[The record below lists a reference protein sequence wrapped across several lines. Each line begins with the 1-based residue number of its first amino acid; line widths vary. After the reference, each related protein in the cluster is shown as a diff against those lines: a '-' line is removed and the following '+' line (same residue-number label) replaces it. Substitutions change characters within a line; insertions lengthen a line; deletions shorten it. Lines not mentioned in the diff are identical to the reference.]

1 MESRATDNSTIF
13 ERPAPRSLGVSHTIL
28 AFVRSDRRAMV
39 GGILL
44 ILYILVGL
52 VGTRIAPHDT
62 DSPNLA
68 VRMQAP
74 SRAHWMGTDR
84 IGRDVLS
91 RIIAGTQVSLHVAAG
106 AVMMALMLG
115 APLGALGSY
124 LGGAVDSLVQRVME
138 GIMAFP
144 SLVLALA
151 LVALAGPSVI
161 MLWFAIAFSS
171 IPRYARLIRSGVLTQ
186 KEREY
191 VYAARAMG
199 QSPMRILVWQIL
211 PNIMA
216 PIAVQLTLDF
226 ARAISVEAALSYL
239 GLGLSVPYI
248 SWGTM
253 IRDAQD
259 FLEVAPW
266 LAIFPGVTLAGVI
279 LGFTLMGDA
288 LRDRMDPR
296 MRRSLTRGT
305 GLGTG
310 IGNVEYPRALRA

>member
-1 MESRATDNSTIF
+1 MKAQATDDSPIF
-13 ERPAPRSLGVSHTIL
+13 ERPAPRSLRGTRTII
-28 AFVRSDRRAMV
+28 AFMGSDRRAMV
-39 GGILL
+39 GVMVL
-44 ILYILVGL
+44 ILYIIVALVGP
-52 VGTRIAPHDT
+52 GIAVYDT
-62 DSPNLA
+62 DTPNLA

-74 SRAHWMGTDR
+74 SSAHWLGTDR
-84 IGRDVLS
+84 IGRDVLT
-91 RIIAGTQVSLHVAAG
+91 RIVAGAEVSLHVAVG
-106 AVMMALMLG
+106 AVVMALILG

-124 LGGAVDSLVQRVME
+124 FGGTFDALVQRVME

-144 SLVLALA
+144 SLMLAMA

-171 IPRYARLIRSGVLTQ
+171 IPRYARLVRSGVLTQ

-191 VYAARAMG
+191 VQAARAMG
-199 QSPMRILVWQIL
+199 QTPVRILVRQIL

-266 LAIFPGVTLAGVI
+266 LAIFPGLALAGVI
-279 LGFTLMGDA
+279 LGFTLVGDA

-296 MRRSLTRGT
+296 LRRSLTRRMDT
-305 GLGTG
+305 
-310 IGNVEYPRALRA
+310 ASA

>member
-1 MESRATDNSTIF
+1 MEARAGYDASIF
-13 ERPAPRSLGVSHTIL
+13 QPLTERPSSVTRKII
-28 AFVRSDRRAMV
+28 AFVGSDQRLMV

-44 ILYILVGL
+44 ILYVVIGL
-52 VGTRIAPHDT
+52 VGPSMSPYDLNAPD
-62 DSPNLA
+62 LA

-74 SRAHWMGTDR
+74 SSIHWLGTDR
-84 IGRDVLS
+84 IGRDVLT
-91 RIIAGTQVSLHVAAG
+91 RIIAGSRVSLQVAAG
-106 AVMMALMLG
+106 AVLMALLLG
-115 APLGALGSY
+115 APLGAFGSY
-124 LGGAVDSLVQRVME
+124 IGGTIDALIQRVME
-138 GIMAFP
+138 GIMSFP
-144 SLVLALA
+144 ALVLALA

-171 IPRYARLIRSGVLTQ
+171 IPRYARLLRSGVLTQ

-191 VYAARAMG
+191 VDAARAMG
-199 QSPMRILVWQIL
+199 QSPMRILVKQIL

-226 ARAISVEAALSYL
+226 ARAISVEASLSYL

-266 LAIFPGVTLAGVI
+266 LAIFPGLALVGVI
-279 LGFTLMGDA
+279 LAFTIVGDA

-296 MRRSLTRGT
+296 MRSSLSRR
-305 GLGTG
+305 L
-310 IGNVEYPRALRA
+310 V

>member
-1 MESRATDNSTIF
+1 MEVRATDDSSIF
-13 ERPAPRSLGVSHTIL
+13 ERPASKSLSVARAVVKL
-28 AFVRSDRRAMV
+28 AGSDRRVMV

-44 ILYILVGL
+44 FLYILVSL
-52 VGTRIAPHDT
+52 VGPGISPYDLNAPD
-62 DSPNLA
+62 LA

-74 SRAHWMGTDR
+74 SWAHWLGTDR
-84 IGRDVLS
+84 IGRDVLT
-91 RIIAGTQVSLHVAAG
+91 RIIAGSQVSLQVAAG
-106 AVMMALMLG
+106 AVFMALILG
-115 APLGALGSY
+115 APLGALGTY
-124 LGGAVDSLVQRVME
+124 VGGAVDSLVQRVME

-171 IPRYARLIRSGVLTQ
+171 VPRYARLVRSGVLTQ
-186 KEREY
+186 KALDY
-191 VYAARAMG
+191 VDAARAIG
-199 QSPMRILVWQIL
+199 QSPMRILVRQIL

-226 ARAISVEAALSYL
+226 ARAISVEAGLSYL

-266 LAIFPGVTLAGVI
+266 LAIFPGLALVGVI
-279 LGFTLMGDA
+279 LAFTLVGDA

-296 MRRSLTRGT
+296 MRRSLSRQMN
-305 GLGTG
+305 
-310 IGNVEYPRALRA
+310 IGHANRPLAFGN

>member
-1 MESRATDNSTIF
+1 MEARATDDSSIF
-13 ERPAPRSLGVSHTIL
+13 ERPASPASSVTRSLI
-28 AFVRSDRRAMV
+28 AFAGSDRRGMV
-39 GGILL
+39 GCILL
-44 ILYILVGL
+44 VLYILVAL
-52 VGTRIAPHDT
+52 VGPGISFYDLNAPDL
-62 DSPNLA
+62 D

-74 SRAHWMGTDR
+74 SWAHWLGTDR
-84 IGRDVLS
+84 IGRDVLT
-91 RIIAGTQVSLHVAAG
+91 RIIAGSQVSLQVAVG
-106 AVMMALMLG
+106 AVVMALFLG

-124 LGGAVDSLVQRVME
+124 VGGAIDALVQRVME

-161 MLWFAIAFSS
+161 VLWFAIAFSS
-171 IPRYARLIRSGVLTQ
+171 IPRYARLVRSGVLTQ

-191 VYAARAMG
+191 VDAARAMG
-199 QSPMRILVWQIL
+199 QSPMRILFRQIL

-226 ARAISVEAALSYL
+226 ARAISVEASLSYL
-239 GLGLSVPYI
+239 GLGLSIPYI

-266 LAIFPGVTLAGVI
+266 LAIFPGLALAGVI
-279 LGFTLMGDA
+279 LAFTLVGDA

-296 MRRSLTRGT
+296 MRRSLSRRM
-305 GLGTG
+305 
-310 IGNVEYPRALRA
+310 V

>member
-1 MESRATDNSTIF
+1 VTRKI
-13 ERPAPRSLGVSHTIL
+13 I
-28 AFVRSDRRAMV
+28 AFVGSDQRLMV

-44 ILYILVGL
+44 ILYVVIGL
-52 VGTRIAPHDT
+52 VGPSMSPYDLNAPD
-62 DSPNLA
+62 LA

-74 SRAHWMGTDR
+74 SSIHWLGTDR
-84 IGRDVLS
+84 IGRDVLT
-91 RIIAGTQVSLHVAAG
+91 RIIAGSRVSLQVAAG
-106 AVMMALMLG
+106 AVLMALLLG
-115 APLGALGSY
+115 APLGAFGSY
-124 LGGAVDSLVQRVME
+124 SGGTIDALVQRVME
-138 GIMAFP
+138 GIMSFP
-144 SLVLALA
+144 ALVLALA

-191 VYAARAMG
+191 VDAARAMG
-199 QSPMRILVWQIL
+199 QSPLRILVKQIL

-226 ARAISVEAALSYL
+226 ARAISVEASLSYL

-266 LAIFPGVTLAGVI
+266 LAIFPGLALVGVI
-279 LGFTLMGDA
+279 LAFTIVGDA

-296 MRRSLTRGT
+296 MRSSLSRR
-305 GLGTG
+305 L
-310 IGNVEYPRALRA
+310 V

>member
-1 MESRATDNSTIF
+1 MEARSSDHSLIF
-13 ERPAPRSLGVSHTIL
+13 ARPASRSSSVLRAIV
-28 AFVRSDRRAMV
+28 AFVGSDRRAMM
-39 GGILL
+39 GGMLL
-44 ILYILVGL
+44 GFYILVALMGPGISPYDL
-52 VGTRIAPHDT
+52 NAPDL
-62 DSPNLA
+62 D

-74 SRAHWMGTDR
+74 SWAHWLGTDR
-84 IGRDVLS
+84 IGRDVLT
-91 RIIAGTQVSLHVAAG
+91 RIIAGSRLSLQVAAG
-106 AVMMALMLG
+106 AVIMALIVG
-115 APLGALGSY
+115 APLGALGAY
-124 LGGAVDSLVQRVME
+124 AGGPIDSLVQRVIE

-171 IPRYARLIRSGVLTQ
+171 IPRYARLVRSGVLTQ

-191 VYAARAMG
+191 VDAARAMG
-199 QSPMRILVWQIL
+199 QSPMRILVRQIL
-211 PNIMA
+211 PHIMA

-226 ARAISVEAALSYL
+226 ARAISVEASLSYL

-266 LAIFPGVTLAGVI
+266 LAIFPGLTLAGVI
-279 LGFTLMGDA
+279 LAFTFVGDA

-296 MRRSLTRGT
+296 MRRTLSRRL
-305 GLGTG
+305 
-310 IGNVEYPRALRA
+310 A

>member
-1 MESRATDNSTIF
+1 MEARSTDDSLIF
-13 ERPAPRSLGVSHTIL
+13 ARPASRLSSLTRAII
-28 AFVRSDRRAMV
+28 AFAGSDRRAMM
-39 GGILL
+39 GGMLL
-44 ILYILVGL
+44 VLYILVALMGPGISPYDL
-52 VGTRIAPHDT
+52 NAPDL
-62 DSPNLA
+62 D

-74 SRAHWMGTDR
+74 SWAHWLGTDR
-84 IGRDVLS
+84 IGRDVLT
-91 RIIAGTQVSLHVAAG
+91 RIIAGSQLSLQVAAG
-106 AVMMALMLG
+106 AVIMALILG

-124 LGGAVDSLVQRVME
+124 VGGAIDSSVQRVME

-151 LVALAGPSVI
+151 LVALAGPSVT

-171 IPRYARLIRSGVLTQ
+171 IPRYARLVRSGVLTQ

-191 VYAARAMG
+191 VDAARAMG
-199 QSPMRILVWQIL
+199 QSPMRILVRQIL
-211 PNIMA
+211 PHIMA

-226 ARAISVEAALSYL
+226 ARAITVEASLSYL

-266 LAIFPGVTLAGVI
+266 LAIFPGLTLAGVI
-279 LGFTLMGDA
+279 LAFTLVGDA
-288 LRDRMDPR
+288 LRDRLDPR
-296 MRRSLTRGT
+296 MRRSLSRR
-305 GLGTG
+305 L
-310 IGNVEYPRALRA
+310 A

>member
-1 MESRATDNSTIF
+1 MEARAGYDASIF
-13 ERPAPRSLGVSHTIL
+13 QPLTERPSSVTRKII
-28 AFVRSDRRAMV
+28 AFVGSDQRLMV

-44 ILYILVGL
+44 ILYIVIGL
-52 VGTRIAPHDT
+52 VGPSMSPYDLNAPD
-62 DSPNLA
+62 LA

-74 SRAHWMGTDR
+74 SSIHWLGTDR
-84 IGRDVLS
+84 IGRDVLT
-91 RIIAGTQVSLHVAAG
+91 RIIAGSRVSLQVAAG
-106 AVMMALMLG
+106 AVLMALLLG
-115 APLGALGSY
+115 APLGAFGSY
-124 LGGAVDSLVQRVME
+124 IGGTIDALVQRVME
-138 GIMAFP
+138 GIMSFP
-144 SLVLALA
+144 ALVLALA

-171 IPRYARLIRSGVLTQ
+171 IPRYARLLRSGVLTQ

-191 VYAARAMG
+191 VDAARAMG
-199 QSPMRILVWQIL
+199 QSPLRILVKQIL

-226 ARAISVEAALSYL
+226 ARAISVEASLSYL

-266 LAIFPGVTLAGVI
+266 LAIFPGLALVGII
-279 LGFTLMGDA
+279 LAFTIVGDA

-296 MRRSLTRGT
+296 MRSSLSRR
-305 GLGTG
+305 L
-310 IGNVEYPRALRA
+310 V

>member
-1 MESRATDNSTIF
+1 MEARAGYDASIF
-13 ERPAPRSLGVSHTIL
+13 QPLTERPSSVTRKII
-28 AFVRSDRRAMV
+28 AFVGSDQRLMV

-44 ILYILVGL
+44 ILYIVIGL
-52 VGTRIAPHDT
+52 VGPSMSPYDLNAPD
-62 DSPNLA
+62 LA

-74 SRAHWMGTDR
+74 SSIHWLGTDR
-84 IGRDVLS
+84 IGRDVLT
-91 RIIAGTQVSLHVAAG
+91 RIIAGSRVSLQVAAG
-106 AVMMALMLG
+106 AVLMALLLG
-115 APLGALGSY
+115 APLGAFGSY
-124 LGGAVDSLVQRVME
+124 IGGTIDALIQRVME
-138 GIMAFP
+138 GIMSFP
-144 SLVLALA
+144 ALVLALA

-191 VYAARAMG
+191 VDAARAMG
-199 QSPMRILVWQIL
+199 QSPIRILVKQIL

-226 ARAISVEAALSYL
+226 ARAISVEASLSYL

-266 LAIFPGVTLAGVI
+266 LAIFPGLALAGVI
-279 LGFTLMGDA
+279 LAFTIVGDA

-296 MRRSLTRGT
+296 MRSSLSRR
-305 GLGTG
+305 L
-310 IGNVEYPRALRA
+310 V

>member
-1 MESRATDNSTIF
+1 MEARSTDDSLIF
-13 ERPAPRSLGVSHTIL
+13 ARPASRLSSVTRAII
-28 AFVRSDRRAMV
+28 AFAGSDRRAMM
-39 GGILL
+39 GGMLL
-44 ILYILVGL
+44 VLYILVALMGPGISPYDL
-52 VGTRIAPHDT
+52 NAPDL
-62 DSPNLA
+62 D

-74 SRAHWMGTDR
+74 SWAHWLGTDR
-84 IGRDVLS
+84 IGRDVLT
-91 RIIAGTQVSLHVAAG
+91 RIIAGSRLSLQVAAG
-106 AVMMALMLG
+106 AVIMALILG

-124 LGGAVDSLVQRVME
+124 VGGAIDSLVQRVME

-151 LVALAGPSVI
+151 LVSLAGPSVT

-171 IPRYARLIRSGVLTQ
+171 IPRYARLVRSGVLTQ

-191 VYAARAMG
+191 VDAARAMG
-199 QSPMRILVWQIL
+199 QGPMRILVRQIL
-211 PNIMA
+211 PHIMA

-226 ARAISVEAALSYL
+226 ARAISVEASLSYL

-266 LAIFPGVTLAGVI
+266 LAIFPGLTLAGVI
-279 LGFTLMGDA
+279 LAFTLVGDA
-288 LRDRMDPR
+288 LRDRLDPR
-296 MRRSLTRGT
+296 MRRSLSRR
-305 GLGTG
+305 L
-310 IGNVEYPRALRA
+310 A

>member
-1 MESRATDNSTIF
+1 MEARAGYDASTF
-13 ERPAPRSLGVSHTIL
+13 QPLTARSSSMTRKII
-28 AFVRSDRRAMV
+28 AFAGSDRRLMV

-44 ILYILVGL
+44 ILYVVIGL
-52 VGTRIAPHDT
+52 VGPSM
-62 DSPNLA
+62 SPYDLNVPDLA

-74 SRAHWMGTDR
+74 SSTHWLGTDR
-84 IGRDVLS
+84 IGRDVLT
-91 RIIAGTQVSLHVAAG
+91 RIIAGSQVSLQVAAG
-106 AVMMALMLG
+106 AVLMALLLG

-124 LGGAVDSLVQRVME
+124 VGGAVDSLVQRVME

-144 SLVLALA
+144 ALVLALA
-151 LVALAGPSVI
+151 LVALAGPSVF

-171 IPRYARLIRSGVLTQ
+171 IPRYARLVRSGVLTQ

-191 VYAARAMG
+191 VDAARAMG
-199 QSPMRILVWQIL
+199 QSPMRILVRQIL

-266 LAIFPGVTLAGVI
+266 LAIFPGLALAGVI
-279 LGFTLMGDA
+279 LAFTFVGDA

-296 MRRSLTRGT
+296 LRWSLSRQLRGRH
-305 GLGTG
+305 
-310 IGNVEYPRALRA
+310 E

>member
-1 MESRATDNSTIF
+1 MEARATDETAIF
-13 ERPAPRSLGVSHTIL
+13 ERPASQPLSVTRSII
-28 AFVRSDRRAMV
+28 AFAGSDRRGLV
-39 GGILL
+39 GGIIL
-44 ILYILVGL
+44 ILYIV
-52 VGTRIAPHDT
+52 IALLGPGISPHDLNA
-62 DSPNLA
+62 PNLE

-74 SRAHWMGTDR
+74 SRAHWLGTDR
-84 IGRDVLS
+84 IGRDVLT
-91 RIIAGTQVSLHVAAG
+91 RIIAGSQVSLQVAAG
-106 AVMMALMLG
+106 AVVMALMLG

-124 LGGAVDSLVQRVME
+124 VGGTFDALVQRVME

-161 MLWFAIAFSS
+161 ILWFAIAFSS
-171 IPRYARLIRSGVLTQ
+171 IPRYARLVRSGVLTQ

-191 VYAARAMG
+191 VDAARALG
-199 QSPMRILVWQIL
+199 QSPIRILLKQIL

-216 PIAVQLTLDF
+216 PIAVQITLDF
-226 ARAISVEAALSYL
+226 ARAISVEASLSYL

-266 LAIFPGVTLAGVI
+266 LAIFPGMALAGVI
-279 LGFTLMGDA
+279 LAFTLVGDA

-296 MRRSLTRGT
+296 LRSSLSRR
-305 GLGTG
+305 
-310 IGNVEYPRALRA
+310 LRDRPE

>member
-1 MESRATDNSTIF
+1 MEARATDDSLIF
-13 ERPAPRSLGVSHTIL
+13 ARPASRLSSVTRAII
-28 AFVRSDRRAMV
+28 AFAGSDRRAMM
-39 GGILL
+39 GGMLL
-44 ILYILVGL
+44 VLYILVALMGPGISPYDL
-52 VGTRIAPHDT
+52 NAPDL
-62 DSPNLA
+62 DI
-68 VRMQAP
+68 RMQAP
-74 SRAHWMGTDR
+74 SRAHWLGTDR
-84 IGRDVLS
+84 IGRDVLT
-91 RIIAGTQVSLHVAAG
+91 RIIAGSQLSLQVAAG
-106 AVMMALMLG
+106 AVIMALILG

-124 LGGAVDSLVQRVME
+124 VGGTIDSLVQRVME

-171 IPRYARLIRSGVLTQ
+171 IPRYARLVRSGVLTQ

-191 VYAARAMG
+191 VDAARAMG
-199 QSPMRILVWQIL
+199 QSPMRILVRQIL
-211 PNIMA
+211 PHIMA

-226 ARAISVEAALSYL
+226 ARAISVEASLSYL

-266 LAIFPGVTLAGVI
+266 LAIFPGLTLAGVI
-279 LGFTLMGDA
+279 LAFTLVGDA
-288 LRDRMDPR
+288 LRDRLDPR
-296 MRRSLTRGT
+296 MRRSLSRR
-305 GLGTG
+305 L
-310 IGNVEYPRALRA
+310 A

>member
-1 MESRATDNSTIF
+1 MEARATDDSSIF
-13 ERPAPRSLGVSHTIL
+13 ERPPSPASSVTRNIIASAG
-28 AFVRSDRRAMV
+28 SDRRGMV
-39 GGILL
+39 GAILL
-44 ILYILVGL
+44 VLYILVAV
-52 VGTRIAPHDT
+52 VGPGISLYDLNAPDL
-62 DSPNLA
+62 D

-74 SRAHWMGTDR
+74 SWAHWLGTDR
-84 IGRDVLS
+84 IGRDVLT
-91 RIIAGTQVSLHVAAG
+91 RIIAGSQVSLQVAVG
-106 AVMMALMLG
+106 AVVMALILG

-124 LGGAVDSLVQRVME
+124 VGGAIDALVQRVME

-171 IPRYARLIRSGVLTQ
+171 IPRYARLVRSGVLTQ

-191 VYAARAMG
+191 VDAARAMG
-199 QSPMRILVWQIL
+199 QSPMRILFRQIL

-226 ARAISVEAALSYL
+226 ARAISVEASLSYL
-239 GLGLSVPYI
+239 GLGLSMPYI

-266 LAIFPGVTLAGVI
+266 LAIFPGLALAGVI
-279 LGFTLMGDA
+279 LAFTLVGDS

-296 MRRSLTRGT
+296 MRRSLSR
-305 GLGTG
+305 
-310 IGNVEYPRALRA
+310 RMM

>member
-1 MESRATDNSTIF
+1 MKAQTADESASF
-13 ERPAPRSLGVSHTIL
+13 GRPAARSSTALRSAI
-28 AFVRSDRRAMV
+28 AFVGSDRRFIV
-39 GGILL
+39 GGL
-44 ILYILVGL
+44 ILIFYIL
-52 VGTRIAPHDT
+52 IALTGPSISPHDLNT
-62 DSPNLA
+62 PNLD
-68 VRMQAP
+68 VRLGAP
-74 SRAHWMGTDR
+74 TATHWLGTDR
-84 IGRDVLS
+84 IGRDVLT
-91 RIIAGTQVSLHVAAG
+91 RIIAGSQVSLQVAAG
-106 AVMMALMLG
+106 AVLMALMIG

-124 LGGAVDSLVQRVME
+124 AGGKIDAVVQRVME

-151 LVALAGPSVI
+151 LVALAGPSVV

-171 IPRYARLIRSGVLTQ
+171 IPRYSRLIRSGVLTQ

-191 VYAARAMG
+191 VDAARAMG
-199 QSPMRILVWQIL
+199 QSPMRILVRQIL

-226 ARAISVEAALSYL
+226 ARAISVEASLSYL

-266 LAIFPGVTLAGVI
+266 LAIFPGLTLAGVI
-279 LGFTLMGDA
+279 LAFTLVGDA
-288 LRDRMDPR
+288 LRDQLDPR
-296 MRRSLTRGT
+296 MRRSLSRR
-305 GLGTG
+305 L
-310 IGNVEYPRALRA
+310 A

>member
-1 MESRATDNSTIF
+1 MEARATDDSLIF
-13 ERPAPRSLGVSHTIL
+13 ARPASRLSSVTRAII
-28 AFVRSDRRAMV
+28 AFTGSDRRAMM
-39 GGILL
+39 GGMLL
-44 ILYILVGL
+44 VLYILVALMGPGISPYDL
-52 VGTRIAPHDT
+52 NAPDL
-62 DSPNLA
+62 D

-74 SRAHWMGTDR
+74 SWAHWLGTDR
-84 IGRDVLS
+84 IGRDVLT
-91 RIIAGTQVSLHVAAG
+91 RIIAGSQLSLQVAAG
-106 AVMMALMLG
+106 AVIMALILG

-124 LGGAVDSLVQRVME
+124 VGGAIDSLVQRVME
-138 GIMAFP
+138 GLMAFP

-171 IPRYARLIRSGVLTQ
+171 IPRYARLVRSGVLTQ

-191 VYAARAMG
+191 VDAARAMG
-199 QSPMRILVWQIL
+199 QSPIRILVRQIL
-211 PNIMA
+211 PHIMA

-226 ARAISVEAALSYL
+226 ARAISVEASLSYL

-266 LAIFPGVTLAGVI
+266 LAIFPGLTLAGVI
-279 LGFTLMGDA
+279 LAFTLVGDA
-288 LRDRMDPR
+288 LRDRLDPR
-296 MRRSLTRGT
+296 MRRSLSRR
-305 GLGTG
+305 L
-310 IGNVEYPRALRA
+310 A

>member
-1 MESRATDNSTIF
+1 MEARSSDHSLIF
-13 ERPAPRSLGVSHTIL
+13 ARPASRSSSVLRAIV
-28 AFVRSDRRAMV
+28 AFAGSDRRAMM
-39 GGILL
+39 GGMLL
-44 ILYILVGL
+44 GFYILVALMGPGISPYDL
-52 VGTRIAPHDT
+52 NAPDL
-62 DSPNLA
+62 D

-74 SRAHWMGTDR
+74 SRAHWLGTDR
-84 IGRDVLS
+84 IGRDVLT
-91 RIIAGTQVSLHVAAG
+91 RIIAGSRLSLQVAAG
-106 AVMMALMLG
+106 AVIMALILG

-124 LGGAVDSLVQRVME
+124 VGGAIDSLVQRVME

-151 LVALAGPSVI
+151 LVALAGPSVT

-171 IPRYARLIRSGVLTQ
+171 IPRYARLVRSGVLTQ

-191 VYAARAMG
+191 VDAARAMG
-199 QSPMRILVWQIL
+199 QGPMRILVRQIL
-211 PNIMA
+211 PHIMA

-226 ARAISVEAALSYL
+226 ARAISVEASLSYL

-266 LAIFPGVTLAGVI
+266 LAIFPGLTLAGVI
-279 LGFTLMGDA
+279 LAFTLVGDA
-288 LRDRMDPR
+288 LRDRLDPR
-296 MRRSLTRGT
+296 MRRSLSRR
-305 GLGTG
+305 L
-310 IGNVEYPRALRA
+310 A

>member
-1 MESRATDNSTIF
+1 MEARSSDHSLIF
-13 ERPAPRSLGVSHTIL
+13 ARPASRSSSVLRAIV
-28 AFVRSDRRAMV
+28 AFAGSDRRAMM
-39 GGILL
+39 GGMLL
-44 ILYILVGL
+44 GFYILVALMGPGISPYDL
-52 VGTRIAPHDT
+52 NAPDL
-62 DSPNLA
+62 D

-74 SRAHWMGTDR
+74 SRAHWLGTDR
-84 IGRDVLS
+84 IGRDVLT
-91 RIIAGTQVSLHVAAG
+91 RIIAGSRLSLQVAAG
-106 AVMMALMLG
+106 AVIMALILG

-124 LGGAVDSLVQRVME
+124 VGGTIDSLVQRVME

-151 LVALAGPSVI
+151 LVALAGPSVT

-171 IPRYARLIRSGVLTQ
+171 IPRYARLVRSGVLTQ

-191 VYAARAMG
+191 VDAARAMG
-199 QSPMRILVWQIL
+199 QGPMRILVRQIL
-211 PNIMA
+211 PHIMA

-226 ARAISVEAALSYL
+226 ARAISVEASLSYL

-266 LAIFPGVTLAGVI
+266 LAIFPGLTLAGVI
-279 LGFTLMGDA
+279 LAFTLVGDA
-288 LRDRMDPR
+288 LRDRLDPR
-296 MRRSLTRGT
+296 MRRSLSRRLT
-305 GLGTG
+305 
-310 IGNVEYPRALRA
+310 

>member
-1 MESRATDNSTIF
+1 MEARAGYDASIF
-13 ERPAPRSLGVSHTIL
+13 QPLTERPSSVTRKII
-28 AFVRSDRRAMV
+28 AFVGSDQRLMV

-44 ILYILVGL
+44 ILYVVIGL
-52 VGTRIAPHDT
+52 VGPSMSPYDLNAPD
-62 DSPNLA
+62 LA

-74 SRAHWMGTDR
+74 SSIHWLGTDR
-84 IGRDVLS
+84 IGRDVLT
-91 RIIAGTQVSLHVAAG
+91 RIIAGSRVSLQVAAG
-106 AVMMALMLG
+106 AVLMALLLG
-115 APLGALGSY
+115 APLGAFGSY
-124 LGGAVDSLVQRVME
+124 IGGTIDALVQRVME
-138 GIMAFP
+138 GIMSFP
-144 SLVLALA
+144 ALVLALA

-171 IPRYARLIRSGVLTQ
+171 IPRYARLLRSGVLTQ

-191 VYAARAMG
+191 VDAARAMG
-199 QSPMRILVWQIL
+199 QSPMRILVKQIL

-226 ARAISVEAALSYL
+226 ARAISVEASLSYL

-266 LAIFPGVTLAGVI
+266 LAIFPGLALVGVI
-279 LGFTLMGDA
+279 LAFTIVGDA

-296 MRRSLTRGT
+296 MRSSLSRR
-305 GLGTG
+305 L
-310 IGNVEYPRALRA
+310 V

>member
-1 MESRATDNSTIF
+1 MEARSSDHSLIF
-13 ERPAPRSLGVSHTIL
+13 ARPASRSSSVLRAIV
-28 AFVRSDRRAMV
+28 AFAGSDRRAMM
-39 GGILL
+39 GGMLL
-44 ILYILVGL
+44 VLYILVALMGPGISPYDL
-52 VGTRIAPHDT
+52 NAPDL
-62 DSPNLA
+62 D

-74 SRAHWMGTDR
+74 SRAHWLGTDR
-84 IGRDVLS
+84 IGRDVLT
-91 RIIAGTQVSLHVAAG
+91 RIIAGSRLSLQVAAG
-106 AVMMALMLG
+106 AVIMALILG

-124 LGGAVDSLVQRVME
+124 VGGTIDSLVQRVME

-151 LVALAGPSVI
+151 LVALAGPSVT

-171 IPRYARLIRSGVLTQ
+171 IPRYARLVRSGVLTQ

-191 VYAARAMG
+191 VDAARAMG
-199 QSPMRILVWQIL
+199 QGPMRILVRQIL
-211 PNIMA
+211 PHIMA

-226 ARAISVEAALSYL
+226 ARAISVEASLSYL

-266 LAIFPGVTLAGVI
+266 LAIFPGLTLAGVI
-279 LGFTLMGDA
+279 LAFTLVGDA
-288 LRDRMDPR
+288 LRDRLDPR
-296 MRRSLTRGT
+296 MRRSLSRR
-305 GLGTG
+305 L
-310 IGNVEYPRALRA
+310 A

>member
-1 MESRATDNSTIF
+1 MEARATDDSLIF
-13 ERPAPRSLGVSHTIL
+13 ARPASRSSSVTRAII
-28 AFVRSDRRAMV
+28 AFAGSDRRAMM
-39 GGILL
+39 GGMLL
-44 ILYILVGL
+44 VLYILVALMGPGISPYDL
-52 VGTRIAPHDT
+52 NAPDL
-62 DSPNLA
+62 D

-74 SRAHWMGTDR
+74 SWAHWLGTDR
-84 IGRDVLS
+84 IGRDVLT
-91 RIIAGTQVSLHVAAG
+91 RIIAGSQLSLQVAAG
-106 AVMMALMLG
+106 AVIMALILG

-124 LGGAVDSLVQRVME
+124 VGGAIDSLVQRVME

-171 IPRYARLIRSGVLTQ
+171 IPRYARLVRSGVLTQ

-191 VYAARAMG
+191 VDAARAMG
-199 QSPMRILVWQIL
+199 QSPMRILVRQIL
-211 PNIMA
+211 PHIMA

-226 ARAISVEAALSYL
+226 ARAISVEASLSYL

-266 LAIFPGVTLAGVI
+266 LAIFPGLTLAGVI
-279 LGFTLMGDA
+279 LAFTLVGDA
-288 LRDRMDPR
+288 LRDRLDPR
-296 MRRSLTRGT
+296 MRRSLSRR
-305 GLGTG
+305 L
-310 IGNVEYPRALRA
+310 A

>member
-1 MESRATDNSTIF
+1 MEARSADDSLIF
-13 ERPAPRSLGVSHTIL
+13 ARPASRSSSVLRAIV
-28 AFVRSDRRAMV
+28 AFAGSDRRAMM
-39 GGILL
+39 GGMLL
-44 ILYILVGL
+44 GFYIL
-52 VGTRIAPHDT
+52 IALMGPGI
-62 DSPNLA
+62 SPYDLNAPDLD

-74 SRAHWMGTDR
+74 SRAHWLGTDR
-84 IGRDVLS
+84 IGRDVLT
-91 RIIAGTQVSLHVAAG
+91 RIIAGSRLSLQVAAG
-106 AVMMALMLG
+106 AVIMALILG

-124 LGGAVDSLVQRVME
+124 VGGTIDSLVQRVME

-151 LVALAGPSVI
+151 LVALAGPSVT

-171 IPRYARLIRSGVLTQ
+171 IPRYARLVRSGVLTQ

-191 VYAARAMG
+191 VDAARAMG
-199 QSPMRILVWQIL
+199 QGPMRILVRQIL
-211 PNIMA
+211 PHIMA

-226 ARAISVEAALSYL
+226 ARAISVEASLSYL

-266 LAIFPGVTLAGVI
+266 LAIFPGLTLAGVI
-279 LGFTLMGDA
+279 LAFTLVGDA
-288 LRDRMDPR
+288 MRDRLDPR
-296 MRRSLTRGT
+296 MRRSLSRRLT
-305 GLGTG
+305 
-310 IGNVEYPRALRA
+310 

>member
-1 MESRATDNSTIF
+1 MEARATDDSLIF
-13 ERPAPRSLGVSHTIL
+13 ARPASRLSGVMRAII
-28 AFVRSDRRAMV
+28 AFAGSDRRAMM
-39 GGILL
+39 GGMLL
-44 ILYILVGL
+44 VLYILVALMGPGISPYDL
-52 VGTRIAPHDT
+52 NAPDL
-62 DSPNLA
+62 D

-74 SRAHWMGTDR
+74 SWAHWLGTDR
-84 IGRDVLS
+84 IGRDVLT
-91 RIIAGTQVSLHVAAG
+91 RIIAGSQLSLQVAAG
-106 AVMMALMLG
+106 AVIMALILG

-124 LGGAVDSLVQRVME
+124 VGGAIDSLVQRVME

-171 IPRYARLIRSGVLTQ
+171 IPRYARLVRSGVLTQ

-191 VYAARAMG
+191 VDAARAMG
-199 QSPMRILVWQIL
+199 QSPMRILVRQIL
-211 PNIMA
+211 PHIMA
-216 PIAVQLTLDF
+216 PITVQLTLDF
-226 ARAISVEAALSYL
+226 ARAISVEASLSYL

-266 LAIFPGVTLAGVI
+266 LAIFPGLTLAGVI
-279 LGFTLMGDA
+279 LAFTLVGDA
-288 LRDRMDPR
+288 LRDRLDPR
-296 MRRSLTRGT
+296 MRRSLSRR
-305 GLGTG
+305 L
-310 IGNVEYPRALRA
+310 A

>member
-1 MESRATDNSTIF
+1 MEARATDDSLIF
-13 ERPAPRSLGVSHTIL
+13 ARPASRLSSVTRAII
-28 AFVRSDRRAMV
+28 AFTGSDRRAMM
-39 GGILL
+39 GGMLL
-44 ILYILVGL
+44 VLYILVALMGPGISPYDL
-52 VGTRIAPHDT
+52 NAPDL
-62 DSPNLA
+62 D

-74 SRAHWMGTDR
+74 SWAHWLGTDR
-84 IGRDVLS
+84 IGRDVLT
-91 RIIAGTQVSLHVAAG
+91 RIIAGSQLSLQVAAG
-106 AVMMALMLG
+106 AVIMALILG

-124 LGGAVDSLVQRVME
+124 VGGAIDSLVQRVME
-138 GIMAFP
+138 GLMAFP

-171 IPRYARLIRSGVLTQ
+171 IPRYARLVRSGVLTQ

-191 VYAARAMG
+191 VDAARAMG
-199 QSPMRILVWQIL
+199 QSPMRILVRQIL
-211 PNIMA
+211 PHIMA

-226 ARAISVEAALSYL
+226 ARAISVEASLSYL

-266 LAIFPGVTLAGVI
+266 LAIFPGLTLAGVI
-279 LGFTLMGDA
+279 LAFTLVGDA
-288 LRDRMDPR
+288 LRDRLDPR
-296 MRRSLTRGT
+296 MRRSLSRR
-305 GLGTG
+305 L
-310 IGNVEYPRALRA
+310 A

>member
-1 MESRATDNSTIF
+1 MEARATDDSLIF
-13 ERPAPRSLGVSHTIL
+13 ARPASRLSSVTRAII
-28 AFVRSDRRAMV
+28 AFAGSDRRAMM
-39 GGILL
+39 GGMLL
-44 ILYILVGL
+44 VLYILVALMGPGISPYDL
-52 VGTRIAPHDT
+52 NAPDL
-62 DSPNLA
+62 D

-74 SRAHWMGTDR
+74 SWAHWLGTDR
-84 IGRDVLS
+84 IGRDVLT
-91 RIIAGTQVSLHVAAG
+91 RIIAGSQLSLQVAAG
-106 AVMMALMLG
+106 AVILALILG

-124 LGGAVDSLVQRVME
+124 VGGAIDSLVQRVME

-171 IPRYARLIRSGVLTQ
+171 IPRYARLVRSGVLTQ

-191 VYAARAMG
+191 VDAARAMG
-199 QSPMRILVWQIL
+199 QSPMRILVRQIL
-211 PNIMA
+211 PHIMA
-216 PIAVQLTLDF
+216 PITVQLTLDF
-226 ARAISVEAALSYL
+226 ARAISVEASLSYL

-266 LAIFPGVTLAGVI
+266 LAIFPGLTLAGVI
-279 LGFTLMGDA
+279 LAFTLVGDA
-288 LRDRMDPR
+288 LRDRLDPR
-296 MRRSLTRGT
+296 MRRSLSRR
-305 GLGTG
+305 L
-310 IGNVEYPRALRA
+310 A

>member
-1 MESRATDNSTIF
+1 MEARATDDSSIF
-13 ERPAPRSLGVSHTIL
+13 ERAASPSSSVTRSII
-28 AFVRSDRRAMV
+28 AFAGSDRRGMV

-44 ILYILVGL
+44 ILYILVAL
-52 VGTRIAPHDT
+52 VGPGISFYDLNA
-62 DSPNLA
+62 PNLD

-74 SRAHWMGTDR
+74 SWAHWLGTDR
-84 IGRDVLS
+84 IGRDVLT
-91 RIIAGTQVSLHVAAG
+91 RIIAGSQVSLQVAVG
-106 AVMMALMLG
+106 AVVMALLLG

-124 LGGAVDSLVQRVME
+124 VGGAVDALVQRVME

-161 MLWFAIAFSS
+161 VLWFAIAFSS
-171 IPRYARLIRSGVLTQ
+171 IPRYARLVRSGVLTQ

-191 VYAARAMG
+191 VDAARAMG
-199 QSPMRILVWQIL
+199 QSPMRILFRQIL

-216 PIAVQLTLDF
+216 SIAVQLTLDF
-226 ARAISVEAALSYL
+226 ARAISVEASLSYL
-239 GLGLSVPYI
+239 GLGLSMPYI

-266 LAIFPGVTLAGVI
+266 LAIFPGLALAGVI
-279 LGFTLMGDA
+279 LAFTLVGDA

-296 MRRSLTRGT
+296 MRRSLSRRM
-305 GLGTG
+305 
-310 IGNVEYPRALRA
+310 V

>member
-1 MESRATDNSTIF
+1 MEARATDDSLIF
-13 ERPAPRSLGVSHTIL
+13 ARPASRLSSVTRAII
-28 AFVRSDRRAMV
+28 AFTGSDRRAMM
-39 GGILL
+39 GGMLL
-44 ILYILVGL
+44 VLYILVALIGPGISPYDL
-52 VGTRIAPHDT
+52 NAPDL
-62 DSPNLA
+62 D

-74 SRAHWMGTDR
+74 SWAHWLGTDR
-84 IGRDVLS
+84 IGRDVLT
-91 RIIAGTQVSLHVAAG
+91 RIIAGSQLSLQVAAG
-106 AVMMALMLG
+106 AVIMALILG

-124 LGGAVDSLVQRVME
+124 VGGAIDSLVQRVME
-138 GIMAFP
+138 GLMAFP

-171 IPRYARLIRSGVLTQ
+171 IPRYARLVRSGVLTQ

-191 VYAARAMG
+191 VDAARAMG
-199 QSPMRILVWQIL
+199 QSPMRILVRQIL
-211 PNIMA
+211 PHIMA

-226 ARAISVEAALSYL
+226 ARAISVEASLSYL

-266 LAIFPGVTLAGVI
+266 LAIFPGLTLAGVI
-279 LGFTLMGDA
+279 LAFTLVGDA
-288 LRDRMDPR
+288 LRDRLDPR
-296 MRRSLTRGT
+296 MRRSLSRR
-305 GLGTG
+305 L
-310 IGNVEYPRALRA
+310 A

>member
-1 MESRATDNSTIF
+1 MEARATDDSSIF
-13 ERPAPRSLGVSHTIL
+13 ERPASPSSSVTRSII
-28 AFVRSDRRAMV
+28 AFAGSDRRGMV

-44 ILYILVGL
+44 ILYILVAL
-52 VGTRIAPHDT
+52 VGPGISFYDLNA
-62 DSPNLA
+62 PNLD

-74 SRAHWMGTDR
+74 SWAHWLGTDR
-84 IGRDVLS
+84 IGRDVLT
-91 RIIAGTQVSLHVAAG
+91 RIIAGSQVSLQVAVG
-106 AVMMALMLG
+106 AVVMALFLG

-124 LGGAVDSLVQRVME
+124 VGGAVDALVQRVME

-161 MLWFAIAFSS
+161 VLWFAIAFSS
-171 IPRYARLIRSGVLTQ
+171 IPRYARLVRSGVLTQ

-191 VYAARAMG
+191 VDAARAMG
-199 QSPMRILVWQIL
+199 QSPMRILFRQIL

-216 PIAVQLTLDF
+216 SIAVQLTLDF
-226 ARAISVEAALSYL
+226 ARAISVEASLSYL
-239 GLGLSVPYI
+239 GLGLSMPYI

-266 LAIFPGVTLAGVI
+266 LAIFPGLALAGVI
-279 LGFTLMGDA
+279 LAFTLVGDA

-296 MRRSLTRGT
+296 MRRSLSRRM
-305 GLGTG
+305 
-310 IGNVEYPRALRA
+310 V